1 MPIIINGTGLAGSPG
16 PLHIAVGLYAVND
29 RAALSLIE
37 SKTGDLYE
45 TFTSNVPSETL
56 ADNEVVVGLWRL
68 PMSTV
73 VALLDS
79 DCFEPV
85 RTLAVGN
92 ARGAVWRITSIDL
105 LQAIH
110 DAKTA
115 VLA

>member
-1 MPIIINGTGLAGSPG
+1 M
-16 PLHIAVGLYAVND
+16 ND

>member
-1 MPIIINGTGLAGSPG
+1 MPITIDGTGLAGSPG
-16 PLHIAVGLYAVND
+16 LLRIAVELYAVND

-85 RTLAVGN
+85 RTLAVGS
-92 ARGAVWRITSIDL
+92 ARGAVWRITSKEL

-110 DAKTA
+110 DARA
-115 VLA
+115 AEPA

>member
-1 MPIIINGTGLAGSPG
+1 MPITIDGAGLAGSPG
-16 PLHIAVGLYAVND
+16 PLRIAVELYAVND
-29 RAALSLIE
+29 RAALSLVE
-37 SKTGDLYE
+37 TKTGDLYE

-56 ADNEVVVGLWRL
+56 ADNEVVVCLWRL

-79 DCFEPV
+79 DCFEPT

-92 ARGAVWRITSIDL
+92 ARGAVWRITSVDL

-110 DAKTA
+110 DAKA
-115 VLA
+115 GVPA

>member
-1 MPIIINGTGLAGSPG
+1 M
-16 PLHIAVGLYAVND
+16 GLYAVND